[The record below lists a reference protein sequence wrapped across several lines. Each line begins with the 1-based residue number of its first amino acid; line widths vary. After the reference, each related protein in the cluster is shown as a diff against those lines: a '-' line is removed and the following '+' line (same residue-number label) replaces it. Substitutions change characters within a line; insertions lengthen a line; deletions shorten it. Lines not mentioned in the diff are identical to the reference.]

1 MRGNGLELK
10 QEMFGLGTRKKI
22 SSLKGGQALKQ
33 AVQGSDGI
41 TSPGSV
47 QKVQMWHFVTWFDS
61 GLGRA
66 QLTGGLADLRR
77 VFQP

>member
-47 QKVQMWHFVTWFDS
+47 QKV
-61 GLGRA
+61 
-66 QLTGGLADLRR
+66 
-77 VFQP
+77 